1 MDCFNSYAKINLDA
15 LKENITAI
23 KTYTNTP
30 VMAVIKADAYGHGA
44 VEFAKVLESKV
55 AFFGVATLAEALEL
69 RESGVRKPI
78 LMLGHTPAVLF
89 PQVVKHGIRATI
101 SSYEDAAALS
111 AEAVR
116 QGVTAPF
123 HFAVDTGMSRIGFQ
137 VTEADADLCKK
148 IVLLPNLQV
157 EGLFT
162 HFSNADDDDQAKTEG
177 QKALYEKFVEML
189 RLRGVNI
196 PIRHTENSAALIN
209 FTDHCDMVRAG
220 IILYGSYPS
229 DEVQKA
235 NVPLKPV
242 LSWYA
247 RVTHVK
253 ALEAGRTVGYGATY
267 TVTKPCMVATVSVG
281 YADGYRRLLSNK
293 GHVLIRGKAAPILG
307 RVCMDQ
313 IVVDVTDIPGV
324 CSGDPVTLIGKDGDL
339 EITADQMAQ
348 WADTISY
355 EIFCGISRRVPRVYV
370 ENGETVSVKEFV

>member
-44 VEFAKVLESKV
+44 VEFAKVLASEV
-55 AFFGVATLAEALEL
+55 AFFGVATLAEALQL
-69 RESGVRKPI
+69 RQSGVRKPI
-78 LMLGHTPAVLF
+78 LMLGHTPAALF

-101 SSYEDAAALS
+101 SSYEDAATLS

-162 HFSNADDDDQAKTEG
+162 HFSNADDGDQARTEG
-177 QKALYEKFVEML
+177 QKVLYEKFLEML

-220 IILYGSYPS
+220 IILYGNYPS

-253 ALEAGRTVGYGATY
+253 TLEAGRTVGYGATY

-313 IVVDVTDIPGV
+313 IVVDVTDIAGV
-324 CSGDPVTLIGKDGDL
+324 MPGDPVTLIGKDGDL
-339 EITADQMAQ
+339 EITADQMAD
-348 WADTISY
+348 WAETISY

-370 ENGETVSVKEFV
+370 ENGKTVSVKEFV